1 MLGRPRELL
10 NGGVHPI
17 FRRSPLNS
25 PPNHRFPA
33 PLALRNHVTSLPRDH
48 EMVHHPENVIHP
60 DSVLVPYSAVE
71 NPDANQKGE
80 KRRYKCDKCDRD
92 FNQRANLRRHQLVHS
107 GEKPFECDQCHRRFQ
122 QQGDLKRHMLRH
134 EDTTWYHCQP
144 CDKRFMRLDRWKAH
158 MRTHEENG
166 TLPPN
171 IAASMLGMT
180 NGPAAETEAED
191 GQEPTAEKP
200 VESHHICSKC
210 NQTFMEPDELLVHTC
225 ADGNIQVTTVP
236 METAQDG
243 ADLGHAEA
251 VRMAERFVRT
261 QAADSDH
268 SRAYSSSRST
278 RGKLTNPHKC
288 PLCNAHYKNED
299 SLKTHIL
306 KHSGEKKYKC
316 DQCPKAFF
324 TSSNLKIHRRIHS
337 GDKPLKCKFCFKAFS
352 DPSNFNK
359 HKKSHIKGKL
369 EPRGTPKKGRKR
381 DVKDEHPG
389 FGETLVEAVEKEGE
403 ALQFGSPSREFLQSQ
418 YEALL
423 PALEDGGTDDK
434 AGGAN
439 MAEVLP
445 TEGMGN
451 SFNDD
456 PMKYSVPFIES
467 PSY

>member
-1 MLGRPRELL
+1 MLGRPRESL
-10 NGGVHPI
+10 NGGGHPI
-17 FRRSPLNS
+17 FHHSPLNS

-33 PLALRNHVTSLPRDH
+33 PLALHNHAPVLPPNQEAVR
-48 EMVHHPENVIHP
+48 HPENVIHP
-60 DSVLVPYSAVE
+60 DSVLVPYSGVE
-71 NPDANQKGE
+71 NADVNQKGE

-107 GEKPFECDQCHRRFQ
+107 GEKPFECEQCHRRFQ

-134 EDTTWYHCQP
+134 AETTWYHCQP
-144 CDKRFMRLDRWKAH
+144 CDKRFMRVDRWKAH
-158 MRTHEENG
+158 MKTHEENG
-166 TLPPN
+166 TLPPEVG
-171 IAASMLGMT
+171 ASMVEMS
-180 NGPAAETEAED
+180 NGPTVETGES
-191 GQEPTAEKP
+191 EPNEKP
-200 VESHHICSKC
+200 IGSHHICSKC
-210 NQTFMEPDELLVHTC
+210 SQTFMEPDELLVHTC
-225 ADGNIQVTTVP
+225 ADGNIRVTAVP
-236 METAQDG
+236 METVHDG
-243 ADLGHAEA
+243 ADLEAEA
-251 VRMAERFVRT
+251 AVKMAERFVRT

-337 GDKPLKCKFCFKAFS
+337 GDKPLKCKVCFKAFS

-369 EPRGTPKKGRKR
+369 DPRGTPKKGRKR
-381 DVKDEHPG
+381 ETKEEHPG
-389 FGETLVEAVEKEGE
+389 FNETLVEAVGKEGE
-403 ALQFGSPSREFLQSQ
+403 VMQFGSPSREFLQSQ

-423 PALEDGGTDDK
+423 PALEDGRAEGQVDGD
-434 AGGAN
+434 AAEGG
-439 MAEVLP
+439 
-445 TEGMGN
+445 EGMENAYG
-451 SFNDD
+451 DD
-456 PMKYSVPFIES
+456 HMKYSVPFVES

>member
-1 MLGRPRELL
+1 ML
-10 NGGVHPI
+10 NGGVHSI
-17 FRRSPLNS
+17 YHRSPLNS

-33 PLALRNHVTSLPRDH
+33 PLPMHNHVSALPH
-48 EMVHHPENVIHP
+48 NQENIHHAENVLHQENVLHGE
-60 DSVLVPYSAVE
+60 SVLLSYPGVE
-71 NPDANQKGE
+71 NPDATQKGA

-107 GEKPFECDQCHRRFQ
+107 GEKPFECEQCHRRFQ

-134 EDTTWYHCQP
+134 AETTWYHCQP
-144 CDKRFMRLDRWKAH
+144 CEKRFMRIDRWKAH
-158 MRTHEENG
+158 MKTHEENG
-166 TLPPN
+166 SLPPE
-171 IAASMLGMT
+171 IGASMVDVS
-180 NGPAAETEAED
+180 NGPSLETGESEA
-191 GQEPTAEKP
+191 AEKP
-200 VESHHICSKC
+200 MGSHHICSKC

-225 ADGNIQVTTVP
+225 ADGNIHVTTVP
-236 METAQDG
+236 VETTQDG
-243 ADLGHAEA
+243 ADLEPEA
-251 VRMAERFVRT
+251 AVKMAERYVRT

-337 GDKPLKCKFCFKAFS
+337 GDKPLKCKVCFKAFS

-369 EPRGTPKKGRKR
+369 DPRGTPKKGRKR
-381 DVKDEHPG
+381 ETKEEHPG
-389 FGETLVEAVEKEGE
+389 FNETLVEAVGKEGE
-403 ALQFGSPSREFLQSQ
+403 VMQFGSPSREFLQSQ

-423 PALEDGGTDDK
+423 PALEDGRHEAKVDGVE
-434 AGGAN
+434 
-439 MAEVLP
+439 MQP
-445 TEGMGN
+445 SEGMESTFG
-451 SFNDD
+451 DD
-456 PMKYSVPFIES
+456 NIKYSVPFIES

>member
-1 MLGRPRELL
+1 MKILGRPRELL
-10 NGGVHPI
+10 NGGVHSI
-17 FRRSPLNS
+17 FHHSPLNS
-25 PPNHRFPA
+25 PPNNRFPV
-33 PLALRNHVTSLPRDH
+33 PLALRNHVAALPASQ
-48 EMVHHPENVIHP
+48 ETVHHPENAIHP
-60 DSVLVPYSAVE
+60 ESVLVSYPGVE
-71 NPDANQKGE
+71 NPETNPKGE
-80 KRRYKCDKCDRD
+80 KRYKCDKCDRD

-107 GEKPFECDQCHRRFQ
+107 GEKPFECEECHRRFQ

-134 EDTTWYHCQP
+134 AETTWYHCQP
-144 CDKRFMRLDRWKAH
+144 CDKRFMRVDRWKAH
-158 MRTHEENG
+158 MKTHEENG
-166 TLPPN
+166 SLPPEVG
-171 IAASMLGMT
+171 ASMVDMS
-180 NGPAAETEAED
+180 NGSTVTTGEGET
-191 GQEPTAEKP
+191 TEKP
-200 VESHHICSKC
+200 VGGTHHICSKC

-225 ADGNIQVTTVP
+225 SDGNIRVTAVT
-236 METAQDG
+236 MESTQEN
-243 ADLGHAEA
+243 ADLEPEA
-251 VRMAERFVRT
+251 AVKMAERYVRT

-337 GDKPLKCKFCFKAFS
+337 GDKPLKCKVCFKAFS

-369 EPRGTPKKGRKR
+369 DTRGAPKKGRKR
-381 DVKDEHPG
+381 ETKEEHPG
-389 FGETLVEAVEKEGE
+389 FNETLVEAVGKEGE
-403 ALQFGSPSREFLQSQ
+403 VMQFGSPSREFLQSQ

-423 PALEDGGTDDK
+423 PALEDGRTEAK
-434 AGGAN
+434 ADGST
-439 MAEVLP
+439 AEAVT
-445 TEGMGN
+445 TEGMEN
-451 SFNDD
+451 TFSEDT
-456 PMKYSVPFIES
+456 MKYSVPFIES

>member
-10 NGGVHPI
+10 NGGVHHTI
-17 FRRSPLNS
+17 FHHTPLNS

-33 PLALRNHVTSLPRDH
+33 PLALRHHAPAMPSDQ
-48 EMVHHPENVIHP
+48 EGVHHPENVIHP
-60 DSVLVPYSAVE
+60 DSVLAPYPGAE

-107 GEKPFECDQCHRRFQ
+107 GEKPYECEQCHRRFQ

-134 EDTTWYHCQP
+134 AETTWYHCQP
-144 CDKRFMRLDRWKAH
+144 CDKRFMRVDRWKAH
-158 MRTHEENG
+158 MKTHEENG
-166 TLPPN
+166 TLHPEVS
-171 IAASMLGMT
+171 ASMVDMS
-180 NGPAAETEAED
+180 NGTTVGTGGGEA
-191 GQEPTAEKP
+191 TEKP
-200 VESHHICSKC
+200 VGSHHICSKC

-225 ADGNIQVTTVP
+225 ADGNIRVTAVP
-236 METAQDG
+236 METTQDG
-243 ADLGHAEA
+243 ADLEPEA
-251 VRMAERFVRT
+251 AVKMAERYVRT

-337 GDKPLKCKFCFKAFS
+337 GDKPLKCKVCFKAFS

-369 EPRGTPKKGRKR
+369 DPRGTPKKGRKR
-381 DVKDEHPG
+381 EAKEEHPA
-389 FGETLVEAVEKEGE
+389 FNETLVEAVGKEGE
-403 ALQFGSPSREFLQSQ
+403 VIQFGSPSREFLQSQ

-423 PALEDGGTDDK
+423 PALEDGDQEKGD
-434 AGGAN
+434 GAV
-439 MAEVLP
+439 AETMP
-445 TEGMGN
+445 NEGMENNAFGED
-451 SFNDD
+451 S
-456 PMKYSVPFIES
+456 MKYPVPFVES